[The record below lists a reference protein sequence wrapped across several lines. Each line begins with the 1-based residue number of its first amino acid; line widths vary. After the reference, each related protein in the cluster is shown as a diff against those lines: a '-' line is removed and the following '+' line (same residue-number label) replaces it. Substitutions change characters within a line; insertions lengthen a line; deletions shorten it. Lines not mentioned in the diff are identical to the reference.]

1 MNLKSRYLLTAVI
14 AFSLVMP
21 GLASADRYK
30 HGYKHNYGQ
39 NKHYRQGNRYQ
50 GYGGSGKNINHY
62 YKHDNSNEKL
72 LIGLVVGGI
81 VGYAINSAQHRK
93 VYSYPDRY
101 PTQQPSVYPASSPQY
116 SSSTC
121 LQEREYQTTVVVGGR
136 NVPAYGTACLQPDGS
151 WRQGPAMLASY

>member
-1 MNLKSRYLLTAVI
+1 MNLKSRYLLIAVI

-30 HGYKHNYGQ
+30 HGHKYGHGQ
-39 NKHYRQGNRYQ
+39 NKHYRQGNRHQ
-50 GYGGSGKNINHY
+50 GYEGSSKNINHY
-62 YKHDNSNEKL
+62 YKHDNSSEKL

-81 VGYAINSAQHRK
+81 VGYAINNAQHRK
-93 VYSYPDRY
+93 VYSSPDHY
-101 PTQQPSVYPASSPQY
+101 PTQQPSVYPTSSPQY
-116 SSSTC
+116 SNNSC

-151 WRQGPAMLASY
+151 WRQWPATLVSF